1 MASRGRAA
9 GPATR
14 AATLL
19 RRVLAAMGL
28 GATLCVGTSAA
39 PGTTATPKPDEEVRE
54 AGDYLLR
61 TRILHAGT
69 RSEGRIGRLFH
80 RGIEVPG
87 RRPGE
92 FIDAAT
98 PAGNVRFTYMGE
110 ARPHLWSVSGWTD
123 RAMPR

>member
-1 MASRGRAA
+1 M
-9 GPATR
+9 
-14 AATLL
+14 
-19 RRVLAAMGL
+19 RRVLTALGL
-28 GATLCVGTSAA
+28 GASLCVGASAGPSTS
-39 PGTTATPKPDEEVRE
+39 TAQKPEEEVRE

-92 FIDAAT
+92 FIDAAGT
-98 PAGNVRFTYMGE
+98 SGTVRFTYMGE

-123 RAMPR
+123 REMTR